1 MIPGPL
7 NLPKWL
13 EENSHLL
20 QPPVNNYCVY
30 DEDVTVMIVGGP
42 NARTDYHINTTPEWF
57 YQYRGTLLLKIIDNG
72 IPRTLP
78 ITEGS
83 MFLLPPN
90 VPHNPI
96 RFANTVGIV
105 IEQRRPEGSVDKMR
119 WYCPNVTCGK
129 VVHEVEFHC
138 VDLGTQI
145 KEQVQAYSG
154 EKGGRDCS
162 DCGTF
167 APARPAE
174 GEIEDPNLEGKGK

>member
-1 MIPGPL
+1 
-7 NLPKWL
+7 
-13 EENSHLL
+13 
-20 QPPVNNYCVY
+20 VNNYCVY
-30 DEDVTVMIVGGP
+30 DEDVTVMVLPLLPHHSLSIAPANPPPHQIVGGP
-42 NARTDYHINTTPEWF
+42 NARTDYHINSTPEWF

-105 IEQRRPEGSVDKMR
+105 IEQHRPEGSVDKMR
-119 WYCPNVTCGK
+119 WYCPNVTCRK

-145 KEQVQAYSG
+145 KEQVQAYAG
-154 EKGGRDCS
+154 EKGGRECEA
-162 DCGTF
+162 CGTF
-167 APARPAE
+167 APARPLE
-174 GEIEDPNLEGKGK
+174 GEIEDPNLAGKGK